1 MGKSTQEK
9 IVSVRAFAQQIGV
22 SEGAVRKAIKAW
34 NFTVGV
40 QEDGKINTSAAL
52 NDPWVKKQM
61 VIKPKAGVSR
71 VKAIE
76 KIEASIKERS
86 SRGAC
91 DDEDTDDRDDN
102 FRDIGSIDV
111 EDIANSI
118 RVTKDLKAAEAM
130 RRREILALA
139 IDKKKLQELEG
150 TLVRKDAVEKVLF
163 AFGSELKKAL
173 FNMPQR
179 VVRQIMAASTEIE
192 AINILNLEL
201 TNILTAFSDFKKDI
215 KPNE

>member
-1 MGKSTQEK
+1 MSKSTQDK

-34 NFTVGV
+34 NFTIGV
-40 QEDGKINTSAAL
+40 QEDGKINSSAAMT
-52 NDPWVKKQM
+52 DPWVKKQT

-76 KIEASIKERS
+76 KIEATIKERS
-86 SRGAC
+86 SRSAG
-91 DDEDTDDRDDN
+91 DDEGTDDSDDS

-150 TLVRKDAVEKVLF
+150 ILVRRDAVEKSLF
-163 AFGSELKKAL
+163 LLGSQLKKAIL
-173 FNMPQR
+173 DIPAR
-179 VVRQIMAASTEIE
+179 CVRDVMAAGTEVEGIK
-192 AINILNLEL
+192 
-201 TNILTAFSDFKKDI
+201 ILTEEIVVVLNTYANLKPDI
-215 KPNE
+215 K